1 MFTSCD
7 HKMPN
12 VIFFPLS
19 EGDLYKL
26 LESADLLSYYE
37 AFVSHGG
44 DNIKQLLR
52 ANEEDFEEII
62 DLVGMSSKR
71 LHVRRL
77 EAALDEWEQGER
89 VTIALYTTLS

>member
-1 MFTSCD
+1 M
-7 HKMPN
+7 
-12 VIFFPLS
+12 
-19 EGDLYKL
+19 YKL
-26 LESADLLSYYE
+26 LQNADLLSYYE

-52 ANEEDFEEII
+52 ADEEDFEEIT

-77 EAALDEWEQGER
+77 ETALNEWEQGR
-89 VTIALYTTLS
+89 